1 MNRFVELLAGAGS
14 MDAAKA
20 AMSAG
25 CDAIY
30 LGLKDYGARKMA
42 ENFTFPQLEEVASLA
57 HKMNKKVYL
66 TLNTLIKDAEIKT
79 LVNSVRTARE
89 CGCDAFIMQDLGM
102 IALMSKIFP
111 GIEIHA
117 STQANA
123 HNVNSVSKLHELKVK
138 RVILSRECQIEE
150 IRQICAESKPEIE
163 TFVAGALCS
172 AISGVC
178 YMSSFANNRSG
189 NRGLCSQM
197 CRLKYSAIGRP
208 DKYYL
213 STRDIS
219 MVPML
224 TELYDAGVKSFK
236 IEGRGRS
243 ASYIYNVTSALREA
257 CDLVMAR
264 NLTPEE
270 AYRINEKMSRTY
282 NRTYCTGYLKGR
294 STCDVIYSERNQ
306 NYGLLASRDISDF
319 WADTLTMKI
328 KMCAAIGTND
338 LLDLESPEG
347 ERALIKIEAIFD
359 RDKKHIFKAEK
370 GESVFI
376 KFKFLTLEKDAKNP
390 KDRSGFVISK
400 VYLVHS
406 EEASSIKKLKIL
418 QDKDAPKA
426 EGHLKQ
432 LSISVDIYGRTMKTE
447 ILFHGK
453 KFEYPTES
461 IETHKAEKHS
471 LSTETV
477 KNTFACYDKTKFACP
492 DEKFK
497 VKFHVEGIFI
507 PLSCL
512 KKYGKLVFDRF
523 HADFEKFEA
532 DEKEFIS
539 SNIHSRHLLG
549 LGEPESPRHPHALK
563 IEPEKMEMELLLFS
577 DELINGELAPHFNEA
592 AASLNY
598 FMRPGGTDAMV
609 KYAAWCVEKGLEA
622 AVELPSVLFQSETV
636 IFENLITQ
644 AAESGIAKFIVNN
657 LSQFEVMRKIAKKT
671 RKKFILSAGSSMNVI
686 NLHTCCYLINQG
698 ADEICP
704 SVELNHDDIINFLKT
719 AAEKAPEV
727 IEKIR
732 IRAFGNLA
740 VATFAYDFFRQNMN
754 YFKADHN
761 EAPAGSPFRMAALVF
776 KNGAHYITAINP
788 SKTVAYS
795 SGLLNMTSYM
805 NEYAAFGVKKFAF
818 SLFNYSKHFDAD
830 LSDTVSFVKNYRLD
844 PSTSPL
850 SGHGI
855 KKDRILE

>member
-1 MNRFVELLAGAGS
+1 MNRYVELLAGAGS

-57 HKMNKKVYL
+57 HKMGKKVYL
-66 TLNTLIKDAEIKT
+66 TLNTLIKDNEVPAFI
-79 LVNSVRTARE
+79 NAVRTARE

-111 GIEIHA
+111 AIEIHA

-123 HNVNSVSKLHELKVK
+123 HNVNSISKLHELKVK
-138 RVILSRECQIEE
+138 RIILSRECEIEE
-150 IRQICAESKPEIE
+150 IRRICAESKPEIE

-172 AISGVC
+172 AVSGVC
-178 YMSSFANNRSG
+178 YMSSFATNRSG

-219 MVPML
+219 MVPL
-224 TELYDAGVKSFK
+224 LGELYDAGVKSFK

-257 CDLVMAR
+257 TDLVMAR
-264 NLTPEE
+264 NLTPDE
-270 AYRINEKMSRTY
+270 ALRINEKMSRTY

-294 STCDVIYSERNQ
+294 ATCDVIYSERNQ
-306 NYGLLASRDISDF
+306 NYGLLASRDIVDF

-328 KMCAAIGTND
+328 KMCAAIGAND

-370 GESVFI
+370 GDSVFI

-390 KDRSGFVISK
+390 KDRSGFVISR

-432 LSISVDIYGRTMKTE
+432 ISINVDIYGRTMKTE
-447 ILFHGK
+447 IWFHGK
-453 KFEYPTES
+453 KFEYPTEA
-461 IETHKAEKHS
+461 IETQKAEKHS
-471 LSTETV
+471 LSTETL
-477 KNTFACYDKTKFACP
+477 KNTFAAYDKAKFSCP

-497 VKFHVEGIFI
+497 AKFHVDGIFI

-512 KKYGKLVFDRF
+512 KKYGKAVFERF
-523 HADFEKFEA
+523 HADFEKFAE
-532 DEKEFIS
+532 DEKQFIA
-539 SNIHSRHLLG
+539 SNTHSRHLLG
-549 LGEPESPRHPHALK
+549 LNETEGAKPHPIK
-563 IEPEKMEMELLLFS
+563 IAPEKMEMELLLFS
-577 DELINGELAPHFNEA
+577 DELINVELAPHFNEA

-598 FMRPGGTDAMV
+598 FMRQGGTEAIV
-609 KYAAWCVEKGLEA
+609 KYAKWCVEKELEA
-622 AVELPSVLFQSETV
+622 AIELPSTLFQNEIPV
-636 IFENLITQ
+636 FENLVTA
-644 AAESGIAKFIVNN
+644 AAESGVAKFIVNN
-657 LSQFEVMRKIAKKT
+657 LSQFEVMRRIAKKT
-671 RKKFILSAGSSMNVI
+671 HKKFFLSAGSSMNVI

-698 ADEICP
+698 ADEICL
-704 SVELNHDDIINFLKT
+704 SFELNHNDIINFLKT

-727 IEKIR
+727 IQKLR
-732 IRAFGNLA
+732 IRAFGNIA
-740 VATFAYDFFRQNMN
+740 VASFAYDFFRQNMN

-761 EAPAGSPFRMAALVF
+761 EAPAGTPFRMAALVF

-795 SGLLNMTSYM
+795 SGLLNMTSYL
-805 NEYAAFGVKKFAF
+805 NEYAAFGVEKFAF

-830 LSDTVSFVKNYRLD
+830 LADTVSFVRNYRQD
-844 PSTSPL
+844 PLTSPL

-855 KKDRILE
+855 KKDRLLE